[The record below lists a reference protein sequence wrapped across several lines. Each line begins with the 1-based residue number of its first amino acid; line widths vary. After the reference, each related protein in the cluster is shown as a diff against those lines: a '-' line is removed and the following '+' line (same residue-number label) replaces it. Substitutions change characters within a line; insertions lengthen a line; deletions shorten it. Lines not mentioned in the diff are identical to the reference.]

1 MAGTLEKALKTN
13 LDPRIYGTL
22 AEIGAGQE
30 VARNLFLAGA
40 ASGTIAKTMS
50 AYDMQFSDAIYG
62 AEPDGRYVCYSRVNK
77 MLDCEYK
84 LVLERLENHR
94 PENTTFFSFA
104 DTVTTKSQKNQRDGH
119 GWMGIKFQT
128 DPLSEPNKI
137 ILHIRLHENSN
148 VQQQQILGVLG
159 INLIYAA
166 YFLSQQPT
174 QCIDTLLE
182 NIAEGSIEIDMIE
195 FLGPVFKKTDN
206 RLMALHLVKSGLT
219 RSVFFTRH
227 GKPIQGA
234 DLLYRKNILV
244 LRGSYRPFTLV
255 HENMIAC
262 AKQAFMQ
269 RNGFG
274 EDEIVVLP
282 ELSMS
287 HLLAFGTLDID
298 DFLGRVDTL
307 NAMGMA
313 VQISDFAN
321 FHSLKVH
328 LAQFSTER
336 ISLAIGIK
344 NVSEIFSEQ
353 NYTELA
359 GGMVEGL
366 GKLFSNG
373 SNLYVYPKQLKTG
386 EIRELDQMVFDDQV
400 EHLFQYF
407 FTTNR
412 LIALKQY
419 NPKLINIY
427 THDLRAAM
435 SSGDPSWQEKIPAP
449 VAEIILSKKLFG
461 IRKTQ

>member
-1 MAGTLEKALKTN
+1 MAGTLEKALKIN

-50 AYDMQFSDAIYG
+50 AYDMQFSNAIYG

-77 MLDCEYK
+77 MLDFEYK
-84 LVLERLENHR
+84 LVLERLESHR
-94 PENTTFFSFA
+94 PEQTTFFSFA
-104 DTVTTKSQKNQRDGH
+104 DTITTKSKKNQRDGH

-128 DPLSEPNKI
+128 DPMSEPNKI

-159 INLIYAA
+159 INLLYAA
-166 YFLSQQPT
+166 YFFSHQPA
-174 QCIDTLLE
+174 QCIDSLLE

-195 FLGPVFKKTDN
+195 FVGPLFKGTDN

-219 RSVFFTRH
+219 RSVFFTRL

-234 DLLYRKNILV
+234 DLLFRKNILV

-255 HENMIAC
+255 HEDMIAC
-262 AKQAFMQ
+262 AKKAFMQ
-269 RNGFG
+269 RNDFG
-274 EDEIVVLP
+274 EDEIIVLP

-307 NAMGMA
+307 NAMGLA

-321 FHSLKVH
+321 FHSMKMH
-328 LAQFSTER
+328 LAQFSTKR
-336 ISLAIGIK
+336 ISLALGIK
-344 NVSEIFSEQ
+344 NITEIFSEQ
-353 NYTELA
+353 SYSEMS

-373 SNLYVYPKQLKTG
+373 SNLYVYPKRLKTG
-386 EIRELDQMVFDDQV
+386 EIKQVDQMEFDPIV
-400 EHLFQYF
+400 LHLFQHF
-407 FTTNR
+407 LSTNR
-412 LIALKQY
+412 LIPLKSFNPAL
-419 NPKLINIY
+419 IDIY
-427 THDLRAAM
+427 TQDIRTSLLEGDNSWKKKVPAA
-435 SSGDPSWQEKIPAP
+435 
-449 VAEIILSKKLFG
+449 VTEIIVSKKLFG
-461 IRKTQ
+461 VL